1 MGNNACGCVRSPKED
16 YYVDPRKAPLV
27 PSGQKEHQGRRYFQR
42 KKRKSEVLQPGEE
55 PPSPAA
61 VDPTDGPELRPV
73 TDDSPAEGP
82 LPGGVRISAKEPVRD
97 QLGGAG
103 VGGVRVAE
111 PRTESGSG
119 ATEGTQSYA
128 GSASTDRL
136 EVHGARTSVGET
148 PGTAAHL
155 RSEGGGDGGGRRGKS
170 VCQPWHGPKRA
181 ASLGAAEQ
189 TLLGSPGGCGGSRV
203 EESEENFSTE
213 TRQRNGRVLRGRG
226 RASSRCGYGDRAQAF
241 GQGMP
246 ANHEVTFKYMFI
258 IDMMTRIR
266 ECVWLWGSVDRL
278 LVVKKI
284 IISRMI

>member
-82 LPGGVRISAKEPVRD
+82 LPGGVRISAKEPVGA

-128 GSASTDRL
+128 GSASTDRV

-148 PGTAAHL
+148 PGAAAHL
-155 RSEGGGDGGGRRGKS
+155 RSEGRG
-170 VCQPWHGPKRA
+170 A